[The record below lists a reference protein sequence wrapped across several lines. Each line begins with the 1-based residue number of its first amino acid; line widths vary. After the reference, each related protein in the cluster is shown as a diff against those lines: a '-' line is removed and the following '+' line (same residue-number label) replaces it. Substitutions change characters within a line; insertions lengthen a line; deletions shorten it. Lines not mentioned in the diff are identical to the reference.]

1 MSLISSPFAS
11 LTSDPKP
18 KSFIN
23 LLLSR
28 EDFDL
33 SASDYNSDIDTIKDL
48 SRVWRKMGISE
59 EEGARRTVLLC
70 DDEGDAVLQ
79 PHSHLP
85 IPPFVPSLS
94 LSTDSSLLRT
104 ISALELLSHESNVAA
119 FIRSGGLE
127 EVRQEEGRREC
138 EEASVEVRSGFD
150 AEWWRRVAR
159 GEEA

>member
-1 MSLISSPFAS
+1 MRCVPSLSLSS
-11 LTSDPKP
+11 
-18 KSFIN
+18 
-23 LLLSR
+23 LLFLRS
-28 EDFDL
+28 
-33 SASDYNSDIDTIKDL
+33 
-48 SRVWRKMGISE
+48 G
-59 EEGARRTVLLC
+59 RT
-70 DDEGDAVLQ
+70 DATGRCRQVLQ

-138 EEASVEVRSGFD
+138 EEASAEVRSGFD